1 MIVIATNNGNKFL
14 KKSLDNLSLLNCD
27 IPISIID
34 TKSTEKESIEFLNSL
49 KNNYYDNLNINVY
62 QTPYS
67 GYDSGAYIYA
77 MKNIDSDRFYF
88 IHDSFIIKTLSF
100 FDRVNDLLKS
110 GVVVSILEFSSNLYD
125 NQEQINFSLKS
136 VGTSDYDKG
145 VFGPMFSILKSDV
158 NKIIESLDFYPKI
171 KNEQMAMERIWP
183 IIFKKNNINTISLCG
198 YLDIFKIQNDKYEY
212 FIKYLPHRDYK
223 K

>member
-1 MIVIATNNGNKFL
+1 M
-14 KKSLDNLSLLNCD
+14 
-27 IPISIID
+27 
-34 TKSTEKESIEFLNSL
+34 
-49 KNNYYDNLNINVY
+49 Y

-110 GVVVSILEFSSNLYD
+110 GVVVSILEFRSNLYD

-171 KNEQMAMERIWP
+171 KKRTDGNG
-183 IIFKKNNINTISLCG
+183 KNLANYI
-198 YLDIFKIQNDKYEY
+198 
-212 FIKYLPHRDYK
+212 
-223 K
+223 